1 MSTAVSVLS
10 KGARLRRCLTA
21 TPFRTVRS
29 PRARAAVVAT
39 GMACAML
46 QITAGSAFAGCK
58 PSHPRPTIVLKDMG
72 TKDTGAKEFG
82 ACGFDPQTMS
92 YRGEPV
98 EQAKCLMRSMDAT
111 RNLAPMLDSLPSA
124 LASRVGQDGGLPT
137 REVLSALL
145 SKQDLEW
152 DFAYFLWQ
160 PISRAN
166 DDDPAT
172 PMARYF
178 VIHDT
183 SGPNFGHHAFPDDLN
198 VNPRINNLAS
208 FKCDDGWGRAHI
220 VISRSGGMLVNHDYG
235 IPWRETKFERAVN
248 FNGALKGLFVHNELI
263 QPRRAASGRGRYN
276 DAQTPDPGFTGAQYD
291 RLALLYTIA
300 SVRSGRWLIPAFHAA
315 IDAGIPN
322 GHDDPLNFSIASF
335 ADSLQRLI
343 DQLNGGGATV
353 AAAPAP
359 APAQTAP
366 PVTEAKDATSEPAAA
381 TAQAAPVPKP
391 VDALDPPAATATAAE
406 IKPFE
411 QTTANAASPD
421 SKPDAMTAVAVEAK
435 SEPVPETS
443 AQNTTATRAAPV
455 AQTKPDTPVETKPE
469 PATEAKP
476 ETTAETKVEAAAA
489 TKPETTVETKAEPA
503 VETKPEPA
511 AETKPE
517 VKSESK
523 ATPKS
528 ETKPEAALEAER
540 KAQRETAEKAR
551 ERAREKAREEARE
564 EARKEAKKEA
574 ERKANRERRARHCEA
589 HRHHRHGCDDDDDD
603 ATERHSHGKRTH
615 VARATEHRGA
625 HGAWHRS

>member
-10 KGARLRRCLTA
+10 NRARLRRCLTA
-21 TPFRTVRS
+21 TPFRTVRIG
-29 PRARAAVVAT
+29 RARAAVVAT
-39 GMACAML
+39 GMACAVL
-46 QITAGSAFAGCK
+46 QITAGAAFAGCK
-58 PSHPRPTIVLKDMG
+58 PSHPRPKIVLQNM
-72 TKDTGAKEFG
+72 G

-124 LASRVGQDGGLPT
+124 LASRVGQDSGLPA
-137 REVLSALL
+137 REALSALL

-152 DFAYFLWQ
+152 EFGYFLWQ

-166 DDDPAT
+166 DDDPAAPT
-172 PMARYF
+172 ARYF

-198 VNPRINNLAS
+198 VNPKINNLEN
-208 FKCDDGWGRAHI
+208 FKCDDGWGRAHV

-248 FNGALKGLFVHNELI
+248 FNGALKGLFIHNELI

-343 DQLNGGGATV
+343 DQLNGGAATV
-353 AAAPAP
+353 AATPTP
-359 APAQTAP
+359 APAQTTP
-366 PVTEAKDATSEPAAA
+366 PVAEANAPAAEDTVA
-381 TAQAAPVPKP
+381 AAAQTTPVPKP
-391 VDALDPPAATATAAE
+391 VNALDPPAAAAPTAET
-406 IKPFE
+406 KPVE
-411 QTTANAASPD
+411 QTAANAASANAAPP
-421 SKPDAMTAVAVEAK
+421 PDATTAAAVEAK
-435 SEPVPETS
+435 PEP
-443 AQNTTATRAAPV
+443 TAEAGPQITI
-455 AQTKPDTPVETKPE
+455 ETKAE
-469 PATEAKP
+469 PAAEVKP
-476 ETTAETKVEAAAA
+476 A
-489 TKPETTVETKAEPA
+489 TPVETKAEPA
-503 VETKPEPA
+503 AAAKPETEAETKPEPA

-517 VKSESK
+517 TKSESQ
-523 ATPKS
+523 AAPKS
-528 ETKPEAALEAER
+528 EAKPEAALEAET
-540 KAQRETAEKAR
+540 KVKREASEKAK
-551 ERAREKAREEARE
+551 EEAREKARAEAREKARAEARAEARE
-564 EARKEAKKEA
+564 EARKEAKREA
-574 ERKANRERRARHCEA
+574 VRERRARADHCAA

-603 ATERHSHGKRTH
+603 AAEPHSHGRHTH
-615 VARATEHRGA
+615 LARATEHRGS
-625 HGAWHRS
+625 HGARHRS